1 MAVNSIVPASLR
13 LNLLVWSL
21 TSLTTV
27 IIQNYSNDKR
37 VHILKSGY
45 SIYQNIFFTF
55 SLYVFRNVPYYKIL
69 ACGGDGTVGWVLSC
83 LDNVGQ
89 DAICQSPPL
98 SILPLGTGMYKPK
111 VIYCVHLCM

>member
-1 MAVNSIVPASLR
+1 MTGSYTQKWLVNL
-13 LNLLVWSL
+13 
-21 TSLTTV
+21 
-27 IIQNYSNDKR
+27 YK
-37 VHILKSGY
+37 Y
-45 SIYQNIFFTF
+45 FFTF

-98 SILPLGTGMYKPK
+98 SILPLGTGMYKQTK
-111 VIYCVHLCM
+111 SDLLCTSLYVTFWGRRKRF